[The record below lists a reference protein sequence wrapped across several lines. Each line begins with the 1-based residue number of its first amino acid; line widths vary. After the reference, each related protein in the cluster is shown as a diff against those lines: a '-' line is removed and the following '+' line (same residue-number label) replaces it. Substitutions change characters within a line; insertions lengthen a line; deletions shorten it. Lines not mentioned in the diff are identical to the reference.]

1 MKLKALAL
9 PAWIEDERLLLRDL
23 ISPHVGHPYAED
35 LLDAVSLITS
45 WVLIAVSILAVVGV
59 IADAV
64 LR

>member
-1 MKLKALAL
+1 MKFRALAL
-9 PAWIEDERLLLRDL
+9 PAWIEDERLLLRYL
-23 ISPHVGHPYAED
+23 ISPHSGHPYAED

-45 WVLIAVSILAVVGV
+45 WVLIAVSVLTVVGV

>member
-1 MKLKALAL
+1 
-9 PAWIEDERLLLRDL
+9 
-23 ISPHVGHPYAED
+23 
-35 LLDAVSLITS
+35 VSLITS

>member
-1 MKLKALAL
+1 MKFKALAL

-23 ISPHVGHPYAED
+23 ISPHAAHPYAED